1 MSKINYIT
9 VPTKNGDQSA
19 EISGA
24 GIVKNVL
31 VRLADGREMV
41 YPADAIKV
49 TRAGGL
55 IVAVSLLRCEKCEI
69 IEYKG

>member
-1 MSKINYIT
+1 M
-9 VPTKNGDQSA
+9 
-19 EISGA
+19 
-24 GIVKNVL
+24 KNVL

-41 YPADAIKV
+41 YPADAVKV
-49 TRAGGL
+49 TRAGAL